1 MKRIVKVL
9 IALALIVSLS
19 VSAFALTPTEAAQD
33 LGKYGI
39 MNGFPDGSYRLDAGV
54 TRAQLCKMVITAM
67 GREKIDPYAGA
78 DESMFRDMEKTHW
91 AYSCVSDAY
100 MCRIVSGFPNYTFR
114 PDEGVT
120 YEQAL
125 KIMVC
130 VLRYDKLELQS
141 RPEGAQLQY
150 PQDYLAIAHDLGL
163 TNGVA
168 FDPQKP
174 ATRGFVAMMISKAL
188 DIPIVMAFATPE
200 TVNKPIMEK
209 EFIYEVMDGKGQGEY
224 TTLRTNLKSG
234 KVTLYY

>member
-1 MKRIVKVL
+1 MKRMVKTV
-9 IALALIVSLS
+9 IALVLVFSLA
-19 VSAFALTPTEAAQD
+19 VSAFALTPEEAARD

-78 DESMFRDMEKTHW
+78 DQSMFRDMEKTHW

-120 YEQAL
+120 YEQAI

-141 RPEGAQLQY
+141 RPSGSTLQY
-150 PQDYLAIAHDLGL
+150 PQDYIAIAQKLGL
-163 TNGVA
+163 TTGLT
-168 FDPQKP
+168 FELGKP
-174 ATRGFVAMMISKAL
+174 APRGFVATMISKAL

-209 EFIYEVMDGKGQGEY
+209 EFVYEIMDGKGQGEY
-224 TTLRTNLKSG
+224 TTLRTNLNQG
-234 KVTLYY
+234 KVTLF